1 MLNLTTL
8 GGLGL
13 SADGREVG
21 SVVTQRRPMALLA
34 VLAVS
39 GDAAVSRERLAGLLW
54 PDAEPERARRS
65 VAQAVYTLRKA
76 TGLEQVVVGTTAL
89 QLNLALIATDLAE
102 FRAAVAEDRLED
114 AVTICRGPFL
124 DGFHLPGAVDFE
136 RWAEGERDRL
146 ARDYA
151 RALTTLA
158 RRAEAAGDLA
168 EEVTARRRLVAL
180 DPLDS
185 GAALALVDSLARAGD
200 VAGALRAARVHE
212 TLLAEELELAP
223 PRELRERV
231 AALHAAAGPPIVVRI
246 PAPAT
251 PRPSQAGSLEE
262 AQEAERDEHPASGT
276 AAVDA
281 ATTPVPALAPVAE
294 AGGGGRRRHSARR
307 VAGVLLATCA
317 LLGGAQLG
325 RRLLTTPPPAAPPA
339 EPLRANVLAVLP
351 FATDSVDPSLRDLGE
366 GVADA
371 LARLLDGGV
380 GPRAVDPGTVLAAV
394 ERLAGTT
401 TSGRGL
407 ARDAGQSV
415 GAGAVVIGR
424 IVGDAARLALVASLL
439 DVATGRQRALATVA
453 GPLDSLPALL
463 QRLGAHVIAGRT
475 LGADRAG
482 TLGNVS
488 LPVLRAFLGAEAAVR
503 DDRIDE
509 ALRLYQRAL
518 DGDSSFVPAALGLAE
533 AADRFNAAE
542 QHDRGLA
549 LAWAGRDRLGER
561 DRALLTA
568 LAGPRYPE
576 PSPAAEQLAAWERAV
591 SLAPDRAS
599 AWNELGERLLHDG
612 RMLGLRAADQ
622 RAEAAFRRALEL
634 DPAHAPALRNQIEL
648 AALRGDTATLA
659 RLAAPD
665 QVRAIGG
672 DLTGYLL
679 WRVAVVRGDS
689 IVLSSLRPR
698 LPSMGTPSLRAI
710 AMAAQHTGLGQE
722 DGERALRALGARA
735 ALAGEQLDVLMAEH
749 SLALGQGRPVR
760 ALDVTERLED
770 AQPWSR
776 AHLRLRVLDALYG
789 DGDSTAAAAAA
800 RVLAS
805 MADRSAERQSDAR
818 ALQLADLCVLSQWRI
833 AALRGG
839 RPDPVLVA
847 QVRAAVSALRRA
859 ELPRVVVPIGVTP
872 PACAELLDAQL
883 AVATAAPDAR
893 RRVELLDALMLT
905 GPAIGDARTY
915 AHLVVARLY
924 QRLGAPERALAAVRQ
939 RAYLR
944 GWPRYLAASVE
955 GEVRLAL
962 ALRDSVA
969 ARTAASRALT
979 LRAVPEASLQPRL
992 DSLRALVRR
1001 P

>member
-21 SVVTQRRPMALLA
+21 SVATQRRPMALLA
-34 VLAVS
+34 VLAAA
-39 GDAAVSRERLAGLLW
+39 GGTAVSRERLAGLLW

-76 TGLEQVVVGTTAL
+76 TGVEQVVVGTTAL
-89 QLNLALIATDLAE
+89 QLNHALIATDLAE
-102 FRAAVAEDRLED
+102 FRAALAEDRLEE
-114 AVTICRGPFL
+114 AVTTYRGPFL
-124 DGFHLPGAVDFE
+124 DGFFLPGAVDFE

-158 RRAEAAGDLA
+158 RRAAAAGDVA

-185 GAALALVDSLARAGD
+185 GAALGLIDTLTRAGD
-200 VAGALRAARVHE
+200 VAGALRVARVHE

-231 AALHAAAGPPIVVRI
+231 AALHAAAGPPIVVRT
-246 PAPAT
+246 PDAAPE
-251 PRPSQAGSLEE
+251 RPDAAEGPDE
-262 AQEAERDEHPASGT
+262 APKPERDEQAASE
-276 AAVDA
+276 AEI
-281 ATTPVPALAPVAE
+281 ATTSVPSLAPEAE
-294 AGGGGRRRHSARR
+294 AGGGGRRRRSARR

-317 LLGGAQLG
+317 LIGGAQLG
-325 RRLLTTPPPAAPPA
+325 RRLLTVPPPGGPPA
-339 EPLRANVLAVLP
+339 VPLRADVLAVLP

-366 GVADA
+366 GIADA

-394 ERLAGTT
+394 DRLADAT

-407 ARDAGQSV
+407 AREAGHSL
-415 GAGAVVIGR
+415 GAGAVVLGR
-424 IVGDAARLALVASLL
+424 IVGDARRLSLVASLV
-439 DVATGRQRALATVA
+439 DVATGRQRVLATVA
-453 GPLDSLPALL
+453 GPLDSLPLL
-463 QRLGAHVIAGRT
+463 LERLGAHVVAGRT

-482 TLGNVS
+482 TLGDVS

-549 LAWAGRDRLGER
+549 LAWAGRDRLRER
-561 DRALLTA
+561 DRALLMA
-568 LAGPRYPE
+568 LAGPRYPG

-591 SLAPDRAS
+591 ALAPDRAS

-612 RMLGLRAADQ
+612 RMLGLRSADQ

-634 DPAHAPALRNQIEL
+634 DPEHAPALRSQIEL
-648 AALRGDTATLA
+648 AALRGDAATLA

-665 QVRAIGG
+665 QVRAVGG

-689 IVLSSLRPR
+689 AVLSSLRPR
-698 LPSMGTPSLRAI
+698 LPSLGTPSLRAI
-710 AMAAQHTGLGQE
+710 AMAAQHTGLGQG

-735 ALAGEQLDVLMAEH
+735 ALAAEQLDVLMAEH

-789 DGDSTAAAAAA
+789 DGDSTTAAAAAGA
-800 RVLAS
+800 LAS
-805 MADRSAERQSDAR
+805 TVDRSAERQSDAR
-818 ALQLADLCVLSQWRI
+818 ALQLADLCVLSQWRV

-847 QVRAAVSALRRA
+847 QVRAAVSVLRRA

-883 AVATAAPDAR
+883 AVAIGAPDAR
-893 RRVELLDALMLT
+893 RQVEQLDALMLT

-915 AHLVVARLY
+915 AHLIVARLY
-924 QRLGAPERALAAVRQ
+924 QRLGAPDRALAAVRQ

-944 GWPRYLAASVE
+944 GWPRYLAVSVE
-955 GEVRLAL
+955 EEVRLAL
-962 ALRDSVA
+962 ALGDSAA
-969 ARTAASRALT
+969 ARVAASRALT
-979 LRAVPEASLQPRL
+979 LRAEPEASLQPRL